1 MRIFVEPNLLI
12 TGAVSISGEQHH
24 YLGRVRRVRVG
35 QAIELVDG
43 AGRRAAAT
51 IVRMTETETVVEVAE
66 VVEVV
71 EVGPHVRMLVP
82 LIKGD
87 RMDGC
92 LEKLTEVGAS
102 ELIVWQAE
110 RSVVRLDAAKRDAR
124 LAHYAGVVEAA
135 ARQCGRA
142 RIPRVSFTAPLR
154 EVLRA
159 LPEGDRFV
167 LDPTAE
173 RGQPSGAADVTVIS
187 GPEGGFSWIELDQ
200 LAAAAFLSLGLGPRV
215 LRAETAP
222 MVAVALI
229 RAATAS

>member
-1 MRIFVEPNLLI
+1 MRIFVEPDALRTGEISI
-12 TGAVSISGEQHH
+12 TGEEHH

-43 AGRRAAAT
+43 AGKHAT
-51 IVRMTETETVVEVAE
+51 AKIVRMTETETLVEVTE

-71 EVGPHVRMLVP
+71 EAAPHVRVLLP

-110 RSVVRLDAAKRDAR
+110 RSVVRLDAGKREAR
-124 LAHYAGVVEAA
+124 VAHYAGVVEAA

-142 RIPRVSFTAPLR
+142 RIPQVRFTTTLR
-154 EVLRA
+154 EVLRT

-173 RGQPSGAADVTVIS
+173 RGSPSGAAEVTVVS
-187 GPEGGFSWIELDQ
+187 GPEGGFSW
-200 LAAAAFLSLGLGPRV
+200 
-215 LRAETAP
+215 
-222 MVAVALI
+222 
-229 RAATAS
+229 

>member
-1 MRIFVEPNLLI
+1 MRIFVDPGSLI
-12 TGAVSISGEQHH
+12 TGEISITGEEHH
-24 YLGRVRRVRVG
+24 YIGRVRRVLVG
-35 QAIELVDG
+35 QTIELVDG
-43 AGRRAAAT
+43 AGKRATAK
-51 IVRMTETETVVEVAE
+51 IVRMTETETVVDVAE
-66 VVEVV
+66 VEAVLEAA
-71 EVGPHVRMLVP
+71 PHVRVLVP

-110 RSVVRLDAAKRDAR
+110 RSVVRLEAAKRDAR
-124 LAHYAGVVEAA
+124 VAHYAGVVEAA

-142 RIPRVSFTAPLR
+142 RVPGVRFTHTLR
-154 EVLRA
+154 EILRA
-159 LPEGDRFV
+159 LPDGDRFV

-173 RGQPSGAADVTVIS
+173 RGQPSGVADVTVIS

-200 LAAAAFLSLGLGPRV
+200 LNAAGFLSLGLGPRV
-215 LRAETAP
+215 LRADTAP

>member
-1 MRIFVEPNLLI
+1 MRIFVEPGSLTTGEVSI
-12 TGAVSISGEQHH
+12 TGEEHH

-35 QAIELVDG
+35 QSVELVDG
-43 AGRRAAAT
+43 AGRRATAK
-51 IVRMTETETVVEVAE
+51 IVRMTEAETFVEVAE
-66 VVEVV
+66 VTEVI
-71 EVGPHVRMLVP
+71 EAAPHVRVLVP

-102 ELIVWQAE
+102 ELMVWQAE
-110 RSVVRLDAAKRDAR
+110 RSVVRLDAAKREAR
-124 LAHYAGVVEAA
+124 VAHYAGVVEAA

-142 RIPRVSFTAPLR
+142 RIPQVRFTATLR

-159 LPEGDRFV
+159 LPVGDRFV

-173 RGQPSGAADVTVIS
+173 RGEPSGAADVTVIS

-200 LAAAAFLSLGLGPRV
+200 LAAAGFLALGLGPRV
-215 LRAETAP
+215 LRADTAP
-222 MVAVALI
+222 VVAVALI